1 MEELRVRAGNE
12 ELKVK
17 GSSETIQRE
26 REAFYQHI
34 KEVEEANIKAKAEL
48 VQRMKND
55 MAWYARVQQ
64 EKDAVNVG
72 KPGIVRVCGELM
84 GTWEEIASAIKSG
97 AEFKVGDYKK
107 GSTVDGQGF
116 TLVVT
121 DVTDEYVRF
130 ESRDC
135 LGGTVQW
142 NKKDT
147 TDGGIEE
154 SNVQEWLMLE
164 LFGKLP
170 DDLRQVISKA
180 TRKYEDNEGNVKEY
194 ETLLFLPSASEVFDE
209 DECYGD
215 KGLYEQME
223 YYKDRRNRMRGSAE
237 GKDTCGWW
245 LASVG
250 TGSSAYACYVE
261 GHGHAISC
269 YATAKSRVPVCFIIK
284 KS

>member
-55 MAWYARVQQ
+55 MAWYARVRQ
-64 EKDAVNVG
+64 EKDAANAG
-72 KPGIVRVCGELM
+72 KQVVARACGELQ

-116 TLVVT
+116 TMVVT

-135 LGGTVQW
+135 VGEEVEWNMNGCTQLGYSGSDIHKYL
-142 NKKDT
+142 NK
-147 TDGGIEE
+147 
-154 SNVQEWLMLE
+154 V
-164 LFGKLP
+164 LFERLP
-170 DDLRQVISKA
+170 EDLRKVISLA
-180 TRKYEDNEGNVKEY
+180 GRKELRDG
-194 ETLLFLPSASEVFDE
+194 ETVSFNTYLFLPAASEVFDE
-209 DECYGD
+209 DDCYGD
-215 KGLYEQME
+215 EGLYEQMD
-223 YYKDRRNRMRGSAE
+223 YYKDRRNRMRGLAE
-237 GKDTCGWW
+237 GEDMCTWW
-245 LASVG
+245 LASVRSG
-250 TGSSAYACYVE
+250 NSTYACYVANY
-261 GHGHAISC
+261 GV
-269 YATAKSRVPVCFIIK
+269 ATAWNASDALYVPVCFIIK